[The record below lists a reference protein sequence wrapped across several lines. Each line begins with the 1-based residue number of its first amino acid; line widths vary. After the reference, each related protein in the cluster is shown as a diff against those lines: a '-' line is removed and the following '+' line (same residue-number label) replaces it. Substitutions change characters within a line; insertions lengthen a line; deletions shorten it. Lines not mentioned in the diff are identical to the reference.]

1 MITIQKYRAICSKC
15 TDVVLPVGFV
25 FRNEERENELIS
37 VNSGDEFALANAIN
51 DNQIEV
57 EDLVGNGL
65 MSDQVTTENA
75 LEVLQSEEFKEKTEE
90 QT

>member
-1 MITIQKYRAICSKC
+1 MHGCGSTS
-15 TDVVLPVGFV
+15 
-25 FRNEERENELIS
+25 RNEERENELIS

>member
-1 MITIQKYRAICSKC
+1 MHGCGSTS
-15 TDVVLPVGFV
+15 
-25 FRNEERENELIS
+25 RNEERENELIS

-65 MSDQVTTENA
+65 ISDQVTTENA